1 MADQEPE
8 GAWGHSPE
16 EGGGGLDHTF
26 AAFSPAVT
34 ACAFTVSPLTAT
46 PAYAARFSSS
56 EDVASLLMRHR
67 QVSPWR
73 PASCTCMPIVPRNA
87 DRNERHSQD

>member
-1 MADQEPE
+1 MDKLRKK
-8 GAWGHSPE
+8 GDGV
-16 EGGGGLDHTF
+16 DRTF

-56 EDVASLLMRHR
+56 EDVASLLIVTKSSHAYLYIRCDRAPKCR
-67 QVSPWR
+67 QELEAQPGLGRSGF
-73 PASCTCMPIVPRNA
+73 
-87 DRNERHSQD
+87 E